1 MIDKLGEN
9 LSDNIV
15 CGHEDFLGDNIVD
28 TDDILSDNIRYTED
42 FLDDNLGD
50 AGIF

>member
-9 LSDNIV
+9 LSDNID
-15 CGHEDFLGDNIVD
+15 GDPEDFLGDNIVD
-28 TDDILSDNIRYTED
+28 TNNIPSDTIRYTED